1 MIVRVFVAARLHCS
15 ALVRSSDEIEALMR
29 STAGAFQAA
38 HSAKARAA
46 ASSGQEGRA
55 RPRSPGPDLAAW
67 TSVGLAAG
75 VEAPKEPGPEV
86 DIGRVA
92 VGNNVAITIDAFPGE
107 QFKGVV
113 SYIDPAETIVDGVVN
128 YKTTITFT
136 NDDPR
141 LRSGLTVN
149 LFVETKHKDGVLIIP
164 QYAVLETDQGTYALK
179 QVSTQ
184 KTQVPI
190 TIGIRGEDG
199 NVEVLTG
206 LNEGDTIYNVGLK
219 TN

>member
-75 VEAPKEPGPEV
+75 VEAPKEPGPEDCCV
-86 DIGRVA
+86 RLVFLIPQFSSMSIDVFTPRRSN
-92 VGNNVAITIDAFPGE
+92 VGARTVFGMSIWRPRSSMRGAF
-107 QFKGVV
+107 F
-113 SYIDPAETIVDGVVN
+113 IPALQLMC
-128 YKTTITFT
+128 YT
-136 NDDPR
+136 NDR
-141 LRSGLTVN
+141 CGHRSPKYGSYRRFQSSAPPN
-149 LFVETKHKDGVLIIP
+149 KSTKEGSS
-164 QYAVLETDQGTYALK
+164 TDEPT
-179 QVSTQ
+179 
-184 KTQVPI
+184 
-190 TIGIRGEDG
+190 
-199 NVEVLTG
+199 
-206 LNEGDTIYNVGLK
+206 
-219 TN
+219 